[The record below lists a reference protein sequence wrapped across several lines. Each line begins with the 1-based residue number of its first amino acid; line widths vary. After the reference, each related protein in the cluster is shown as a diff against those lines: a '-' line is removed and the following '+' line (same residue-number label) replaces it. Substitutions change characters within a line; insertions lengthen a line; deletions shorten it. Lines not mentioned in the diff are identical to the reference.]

1 MRNNSLVIKVH
12 HIYFKIVFYLR
23 EMFTK
28 KNAHKTF
35 FFFSNVLLGKF
46 FLRFH
51 SFCYVYSDIVKNY
64 PRNTNT
70 VFHLT
75 DKKSQHNFFS
85 TNVTK
90 CEVYIYMLNI
100 FITQKYF

>member
-1 MRNNSLVIKVH
+1 
-12 HIYFKIVFYLR
+12 
-23 EMFTK
+23 MFSK

-35 FFFSNVLLGKF
+35 FFFSNVPLGKF
-46 FLRFH
+46 FIRFH
-51 SFCYVYSDIVKNY
+51 SFCYIYSDIVKNY
-64 PRNTNT
+64 PRNINT

-75 DKKSQHNFFS
+75 DKKSQHKIFS

-100 FITQKYF
+100 FIT